1 MSVPRCGAAGLG
13 WSPALPL
20 LVWGSAHCSAELK
33 GQARVRWFYQMRG
46 LDWSPAAPSLKH
58 FLHGIFQLRELFLHS
73 QSIAKWSDL
82 KSQLLQREAEF
93 MKNQGSSSYHGNCF
107 KTEKPDFAILAVS
120 GGFSVWKDDR
130 VNLPHGSRCALCSG
144 LLKTTVFA

>member
-1 MSVPRCGAAGLG
+1 MGVYREMVLPKGGPGLG
-13 WSPALPL
+13 S
-20 LVWGSAHCSAELK
+20 SS
-33 GQARVRWFYQMRG
+33 
-46 LDWSPAAPSLKH
+46 PSLKH

-107 KTEKPDFAILAVS
+107 KTEKPDFAILAVL
-120 GGFSVWKDDR
+120 GGFYVWKE
-130 VNLPHGSRCALCSG
+130 G
-144 LLKTTVFA
+144 